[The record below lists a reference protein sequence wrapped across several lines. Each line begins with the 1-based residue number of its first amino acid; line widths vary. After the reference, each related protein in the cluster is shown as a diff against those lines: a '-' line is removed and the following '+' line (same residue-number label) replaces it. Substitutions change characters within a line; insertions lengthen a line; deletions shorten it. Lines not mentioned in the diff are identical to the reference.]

1 MVILATGE
9 LMQDWFAVENLD
21 VERLL
26 VEWRWLCQK
35 PMALVARNAFAD
47 LFLRDA
53 SGQVYCLD
61 VAVGALSKVA
71 DSEGQFR
78 ELATTPEKEE
88 EWFAAADEK
97 AALAKGLAPDTTQ
110 CIGFSVPLVFAE
122 SGSPD
127 TPYVCFACTNVVV
140 RPGIETNRSQKLPER
155 AAGCAL
161 VVAAEAVTLLSLPLS
176 KRVIAC

>member
-1 MVILATGE
+1 MR
-9 LMQDWFAVENLD
+9 DWFAVEHLD

-26 VEWRWLCQK
+26 VEWRWLCQG
-35 PMALVARNAFAD
+35 PMALVAKNAFAD

-61 VAVGALSKVA
+61 VAVGKLTKVA
-71 DSEGQFR
+71 DSETQFR
-78 ELATTPEKEE
+78 ELATTRKKED

-97 AALAKGLAPDTTQ
+97 AALAKGLAPDITQ

-127 TPYVCFACTNVVV
+127 TSYIADLYEHVSFLGDLN
-140 RPGIETNRSQKLPER
+140 RRSQSHLRGARCVSLLHRSPDPACRGPAPEP
-155 AAGCAL
+155 
-161 VVAAEAVTLLSLPLS
+161 TLT
-176 KRVIAC
+176 IAKC